1 MHLSAPPPPLL
12 PQVHFDLLQQSLEE
26 LKETRQDVVRR
37 SAEAGVQRGESQKRK
52 EESSAAIREQL
63 GLRSH
68 VNQLMGQL
76 EELRL
81 QHQAAG
87 SC

>member
-1 MHLSAPPPPLL
+1 M
-12 PQVHFDLLQQSLEE
+12 
-26 LKETRQDVVRR
+26 RR
-37 SAEAGVQRGESQKRK
+37 RAEACVQRGESVKRK

-63 GLRSH
+63 SLRSH

-76 EELRL
+76 EELRHH
-81 QHQAAG
+81 HQAAG